1 MMKALVYT
9 QPHEMQCRD
18 YPEPTLEPG
27 EVIIEIKASGICGSD
42 MHAYHGHDPRRQPG
56 LVMGH
61 ELSGE
66 IHASASPR
74 FKAGQKVTV
83 DPLITCGCCSY
94 CRTGRDN
101 LCENR
106 GMVGMSRPGA
116 YAEFM
121 SIPTS
126 SVIPVPDDMPHTMAV
141 LTEPAATVLHALN
154 ISLPKM
160 ARPVQECKV
169 LVIGGGAIGLLM
181 ALLLRSRGV
190 HHVDLAETNPL
201 RLASAGEHSKAR
213 AFDPMAEPPAE
224 SFYEYV
230 VDAVGRKVTREM
242 AVHALKPGGVLM
254 HMGLQDWSSQ
264 MDMRKITLAEH
275 VVLGT
280 YTYTYADLQATVEAL
295 RNNVFGNLA
304 WVEYRSLAD
313 GPEAFRVLDQRKTQA
328 AKIVLLP

>member
-1 MMKALVYT
+1 M
-9 QPHEMQCRD
+9 
-18 YPEPTLEPG
+18 
-27 EVIIEIKASGICGSD
+27 
-42 MHAYHGHDPRRQPG
+42 
-56 LVMGH
+56 
-61 ELSGE
+61 
-66 IHASASPR
+66 
-74 FKAGQKVTV
+74 
-83 DPLITCGCCSY
+83 
-94 CRTGRDN
+94 
-101 LCENR
+101 
-106 GMVGMSRPGA
+106 
-116 YAEFM
+116 
-121 SIPTS
+121 
-126 SVIPVPDDMPHTMAV
+126 
-141 LTEPAATVLHALN
+141 LHALN

-160 ARPVQECKV
+160 TRPVQECKV

-201 RLASAGEHSKAR
+201 RCASAGEHSKAR
-213 AFDPMAEPPAE
+213 AFDPVAEPPAE
-224 SFYEYV
+224 SIYDYV

-295 RNNVFGNLA
+295 RNNVFGNLG
-304 WVEYRSLAD
+304 WVEYRALAD
-313 GPEAFRVLDQRKTQA
+313 GPEAFRVLDQRETQA

>member
-1 MMKALVYT
+1 MKALVYT
-9 QPHEMQCRD
+9 QPHEMQWRD
-18 YPEPTLEPG
+18 YPEPALEPG
-27 EVIIEIKASGICGSD
+27 EVIIAIKASGICGSD

-74 FKAGQKVTV
+74 FKEGQKVTV
-83 DPLITCGCCSY
+83 DPLITCGRCPY

-106 GMVGMSRPGA
+106 GMAGMSRPGA

-121 SIPTS
+121 SIPET
-126 SVIPVPDDMPHTMAV
+126 SVIPIPEDMPHTMAV

-201 RLASAGEHSKAR
+201 RRASAGKHSEAR
-213 AFDPMAEPPAE
+213 AFDPVAEPPAE
-224 SFYEYV
+224 SFYDYV

-242 AVHALKPGGVLM
+242 AVHALKSGGVFM

-264 MDMRKITLAEH
+264 MDMRKITLAEQI
-275 VVLGT
+275 VLGT

-295 RNNVFGNLA
+295 RNNVFGNLG
-304 WVEYRSLAD
+304 WVEYRALAD
-313 GPEAFRVLDQRKTQA
+313 GPEAFRALDQQKTQA